1 VKTPP
6 PAGDSAASGNASMHD
21 SRAATTEGSVTA
33 PASGQEKENGP
44 SGDSMKADSAPGR
57 GQDNVPGKA
66 DSAPGTTDDNASVRD
81 TRAGADPASGRGPD
95 AAQAAP
101 GTDEETAGSGQRNET
116 EPFSNGKENQV
127 VHTRSVSIKGVLK
140 GKPRTVPVADEAITE
155 NDQVDK
161 AVPEPPGK
169 VEVTEEM
176 IQQAW
181 KAYAASIEKSH
192 PRIYTTLSQQV
203 PRLTEKGIIR
213 ISLATEAQRE
223 NFIHRIKPDLT
234 RYFQKT
240 IAEVTYVFETDLL
253 DNETTVKKV
262 YTDQDKLDYLV
273 NKNPD
278 LDKLKSRFNLDF
290 DN

>member
-1 VKTPP
+1 MKTPP
-6 PAGDSAASGNASMHD
+6 PAGGSAASGNA
-21 SRAATTEGSVTA
+21 G
-33 PASGQEKENGP
+33 
-44 SGDSMKADSAPGR
+44 
-57 GQDNVPGKA
+57 
-66 DSAPGTTDDNASVRD
+66 
-81 TRAGADPASGRGPD
+81 AGATSASGRRGEEPPD
-95 AAQAAP
+95 SPGTAGETAAP
-101 GTDEETAGSGQRNET
+101 GGRDEA
-116 EPFSNGKENQV
+116 EPASNGKENQV

-140 GKPRTVPVADEAITE
+140 GKPRTVPVADEEITE

-161 AVPEPPGK
+161 AVPAPPEK

-176 IQQAW
+176 IQKAW

-203 PRLTEKGIIR
+203 PRLTEEGIIR

-262 YTDQDKLDYLV
+262 YTDQDKLDYLIK
-273 NKNPD
+273 KNPD